1 MKEFGR
7 FFGKF
12 EITQEELEKMGITQE
27 MLQVFPKSSEI
38 PEGFMRF
45 DEAIEYINNLVK
57 TDPLW
62 QSILKQS
69 VRK

>member
-1 MKEFGR
+1 MKEFGQ
-7 FFGKF
+7 FKL
-12 EITQEELEKMGITQE
+12 TQEDLEKMGITQE

-38 PEGFMRF
+38 PEGFMGF
-45 DEAIEYINNLVK
+45 DEAIEHINNLVK

-62 QSILKQS
+62 REVFEQS

>member
-1 MKEFGR
+1 MKELGQF
-7 FFGKF
+7 KL
-12 EITQEELEKMGITQE
+12 TQEDLEKMGITQE

-38 PEGFMRF
+38 PEGFMRI
-45 DEAIEYINNLVK
+45 DEAIEHINNLVK

-62 QSILKQS
+62 REVFEQS

>member
-1 MKEFGR
+1 MKEFGQ
-7 FFGKF
+7 FKL
-12 EITQEELEKMGITQE
+12 TQEDLKKMGITQE

-45 DEAIEYINNLVK
+45 DEAIEHINNLVK
-57 TDPLW
+57 TEPLW
-62 QSILKQS
+62 REVFEQS

>member
-1 MKEFGR
+1 MKEFGQ
-7 FFGKF
+7 FK
-12 EITQEELEKMGITQE
+12 ITQEKLEKMGITQK

-57 TDPLW
+57 TDPTW
-62 QSILKQS
+62 QSVLKQLAH
-69 VRK
+69 K

>member
-7 FFGKF
+7 FFGEF
-12 EITQEELEKMGITQE
+12 EITQEELEKMGITQG

-45 DEAIEYINNLVK
+45 DEAIEHINNLVK

-62 QSILKQS
+62 REVFEQS

>member
-1 MKEFGR
+1 MKEFGQ
-7 FFGKF
+7 FKL
-12 EITQEELEKMGITQE
+12 TQEDLEKMGITQE

-45 DEAIEYINNLVK
+45 DEAIEYINNLAK

-69 VRK
+69 ARK

>member
-1 MKEFGR
+1 MKEFGQ
-7 FFGKF
+7 FKL
-12 EITQEELEKMGITQE
+12 TQEDLEKMGITQE

-38 PEGFMRF
+38 PEDYMRF
-45 DEAIEYINNLVK
+45 DEAVEYINNLVK

-62 QSILKQS
+62 REVLERS

>member
-1 MKEFGR
+1 MKEFGQ
-7 FFGKF
+7 FKL
-12 EITQEELEKMGITQE
+12 TQEDLEKMGITQE

-45 DEAIEYINNLVK
+45 DEAIEHINNLVK

-62 QSILKQS
+62 REVFEQS

>member
-1 MKEFGR
+1 MKEFGK
-7 FFGKF
+7 FFGEF

-27 MLQVFPKSSEI
+27 MLQVLPESSEI

>member
-1 MKEFGR
+1 MKEFGQ
-7 FFGKF
+7 FKL
-12 EITQEELEKMGITQE
+12 TQEDLERMGITQE

-38 PEGFMRF
+38 PEGFMSIE
-45 DEAIEYINNLVK
+45 EATKYVNNLVK

-62 QSILKQS
+62 REVFGPL

>member
-1 MKEFGR
+1 
-7 FFGKF
+7 
-12 EITQEELEKMGITQE
+12 
-27 MLQVFPKSSEI
+27 
-38 PEGFMRF
+38 MRF

>member
-1 MKEFGR
+1 MKNNYEQF
-7 FFGKF
+7 KLTKE
-12 EITQEELEKMGITQE
+12 EIEKRGLTQE
-27 MLQVFPKSSEI
+27 MLSVFPKSSEI

-69 VRK
+69 VCK

>member
-1 MKEFGR
+1 MKEFGQ
-7 FFGKF
+7 FKV
-12 EITQEELEKMGITQE
+12 TQEDLEKMGITQE

-45 DEAIEYINNLVK
+45 DEAIEHINNLVK

-62 QSILKQS
+62 REVFEQS